1 MKNYILYIFRLFRL
15 LIVVPVICVIMSCES
30 WCSYCFNINNL
41 TNDSI
46 TIKTTSLISSYNIQ
60 ITNYIIRKP
69 NEQGYNVYIDN
80 PTDTVFTIPPQT
92 TFSARI
98 GWYSRHTMKSIPERD
113 GVVPLWT
120 IIKTMIVNDNYIN
133 PNIWNNE
140 QKWEKKILD
149 DNVSVIYEF
158 NFP

>member
-60 ITNYIIRKP
+60 II
-69 NEQGYNVYIDN
+69 
-80 PTDTVFTIPPQT
+80 
-92 TFSARI
+92 S
-98 GWYSRHTMKSIPERD
+98 
-113 GVVPLWT
+113 VPL
-120 IIKTMIVNDNYIN
+120 KLGRVKY
-133 PNIWNNE
+133 
-140 QKWEKKILD
+140 
-149 DNVSVIYEF
+149 
-158 NFP
+158 